1 MTESDSLLYPAPFE
15 KLSSYVGSNTRGK
28 IVVADDKYMN
38 IAALKDYLVQLNY
51 IDRVEFRT
59 NG

>member
-1 MTESDSLLYPAPFE
+1 MTESDSLLYPAPSE
-15 KLSSYVGSNTRGK
+15 NLSSYVGSNTRGK

>member
-1 MTESDSLLYPAPFE
+1 MTESDSLLNPAPFE
-15 KLSSYVGSNTRGK
+15 NLSSYVGSNTRGK